1 MMIQVNAWVGDSGLT
16 ADTFVLK
23 NHAAIRPEEV
33 SLTVQVGFVEKKE
46 INIPILSVQCQENAL
61 YIQTEPFCP
70 ANEFRLTGTGSAS
83 DISVQKS
90 NATLHIQDEALFEK
104 KEENDVL
111 YRLYSPAAAEARPLI
126 LFLHGGGE
134 CGADNLTQLTGTL
147 GAVHLAKCYPE
158 MYVMAPQAPRGMLNS
173 GKPMPNM
180 NQMRFAA
187 SDTPGMEG
195 WSRALLGRVCDL
207 IRQMIAAGKVNPKRV
222 YVIGMSMGGGG
233 TLRALSVGSDLFAAG
248 APICPT
254 MTPDTYRILCG
265 LTHTKLWISTAYI
278 DHTLYRHKYIVD
290 GIMALKDAGNRDA
303 RLTLYSPEELEAYGL
318 ATDPEMPLAA
328 KFGAN
333 HASWIL
339 TLHNE
344 HGILSWL
351 TEQVR
356 ED

>member
-1 MMIQVNAWVGDSGLT
+1 
-16 ADTFVLK
+16 
-23 NHAAIRPEEV
+23 
-33 SLTVQVGFVEKKE
+33 
-46 INIPILSVQCQENAL
+46 
-61 YIQTEPFCP
+61 
-70 ANEFRLTGTGSAS
+70 
-83 DISVQKS
+83 
-90 NATLHIQDEALFEK
+90 
-104 KEENDVL
+104 
-111 YRLYSPAAAEARPLI
+111 
-126 LFLHGGGE
+126 
-134 CGADNLTQLTGTL
+134 
-147 GAVHLAKCYPE
+147 

-173 GKPMPNM
+173 GQPMPNM
-180 NQMRFAA
+180 SQMRFAT

-207 IRQMIAAGKVNPKRV
+207 IRHMIAEGKVNPKRV

-290 GIMALKDAGNRDA
+290 GIMALKDAGNRNA

-318 ATDPEMPLAA
+318 ATDPDMPLAA

-333 HASWIL
+333 HASWVL

-356 ED
+356 ES

>member
-1 MMIQVNAWVGDSGLT
+1 MIQLNAWVGDSGLT
-16 ADTFVLK
+16 ADTFILEH
-23 NHAAIRPEEV
+23 HASVRPEDL
-33 SLTVQVGFVEKKE
+33 SFTVQTGFLEKKDVAL
-46 INIPILSVQCQENAL
+46 PVQSVRSQDNTL
-61 YIQTEPFCP
+61 YIQTEAFCP
-70 ANEFRLTGTGSAS
+70 SNEFRLTGTGTAS
-83 DISVQKS
+83 DISFGKS
-90 NATLHIQDEALFEK
+90 DVTLQIQDEALFEQK
-104 KEENDVL
+104 QDNHVL
-111 YRLYSPAAAEARPLI
+111 YRLYSPASAEARPLI

-134 CGADNLTQLTGTL
+134 CGTDNLAQLTGTL
-147 GAVHLAKCYPE
+147 GAIHLAKLYPD
-158 MYVMAPQAPRGMLNS
+158 MYVMAPQAPKGMINS
-173 GKPMPNM
+173 GSPMPNM
-180 NQMRFAA
+180 NRQRFAT
-187 SDTPGMEG
+187 SDMPGMEG
-195 WSRALLGRVCDL
+195 WSRTLLGNICDL
-207 IRQMIAAGKVNPKRV
+207 IRQMIAEGKVNARRV

-265 LTHTKLWISTAYI
+265 LTQTKLWISTAYI

-290 GIMALKDAGNRDA
+290 GIMALKDAGNREA
-303 RLTLYSPEELEAYGL
+303 HLTLYSPEELEAYGL
-318 ATDPEMPLAA
+318 ATDPDMPLAA

-356 ED
+356 AD

>member
-1 MMIQVNAWVGDSGLT
+1 MIQVNAWVGDFGLT
-16 ADTFVLK
+16 TDTFLLK
-23 NHAAIRPEEV
+23 GHASIRPEDI
-33 SLTVQVGFVEKKE
+33 SLTVEMGFGEKKTV
-46 INIPILSVQCQENAL
+46 NIPILSTQCQEDTL

-70 ANEFRLTGTGSAS
+70 ANEFHLVGTGAAA
-83 DISVQKS
+83 DISYQK
-90 NATLHIQDEALFEK
+90 ADAVLQIQDEELFEQK
-104 KEENDVL
+104 QENDVL
-111 YRLYSPAAAEARPLI
+111 YRLYSPAATQARPLI
-126 LFLHGGGE
+126 LFLHGGGD
-134 CGADNLTQLTGTL
+134 CGTDNLPQLTGTL
-147 GAVHLAKCYPE
+147 GAIHLAKCYPE

-173 GKPMPNM
+173 GQPMPNM
-180 NQMRFAA
+180 SQMRFAT

-207 IRQMIAAGKVNPKRV
+207 IRHMIAEGKVNPKRV

-290 GIMALKDAGNRDA
+290 GIMALKDAGNRNA

-318 ATDPEMPLAA
+318 ATDPDMPLAA

-333 HASWIL
+333 HASWVL

-356 ED
+356 ES

>member
-1 MMIQVNAWVGDSGLT
+1 MIQVNAWVGDFGLT
-16 ADTFVLK
+16 TDTFLLK
-23 NHAAIRPEEV
+23 GHASIRPEDI
-33 SLTVQVGFVEKKE
+33 SLTVEMGFGEKKTV
-46 INIPILSVQCQENAL
+46 NIPILSTQCQEDTL

-70 ANEFRLTGTGSAS
+70 ANEFHLVGTGAAA
-83 DISVQKS
+83 DISYQK
-90 NATLHIQDEALFEK
+90 ADAVLQIQDEELFEQK
-104 KEENDVL
+104 QENDVL
-111 YRLYSPAAAEARPLI
+111 YRLYSPAATQARPLI

-134 CGADNLTQLTGTL
+134 CGTDNLTQLTGTL
-147 GAVHLAKCYPE
+147 GAIHLAKCYPE

-173 GKPMPNM
+173 GQPMPNM
-180 NQMRFAA
+180 SQMRFAT

-207 IRQMIAAGKVNPKRV
+207 IRHMIAEGKVNPKRV

-254 MTPDTYRILCG
+254 MTSDTYRILCG

-290 GIMALKDAGNRDA
+290 GIMALKDAGNRNA

-318 ATDPEMPLAA
+318 ATDPDMPLAA

-333 HASWIL
+333 HASWVL

-356 ED
+356 ES